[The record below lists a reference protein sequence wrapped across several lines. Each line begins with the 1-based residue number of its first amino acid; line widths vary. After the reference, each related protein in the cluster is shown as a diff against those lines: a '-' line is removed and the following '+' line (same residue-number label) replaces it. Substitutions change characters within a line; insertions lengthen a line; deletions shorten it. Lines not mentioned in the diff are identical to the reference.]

1 MTAREPLYWDQSVD
15 SHGELKEMSTAQLLE
30 WQETL
35 IDHYAANPTITLT
48 VVSGSGTL
56 SPTMADTRLQAGVA
70 LGGADGHTSSFPNES
85 HFWSILSNFF
95 VSVQNLFDFSHPI
108 FFLSS

>member
-48 VVSGSGTL
+48 AVSYTHLTL
-56 SPTMADTRLQAGVA
+56 PTKA
-70 LGGADGHTSSFPNES
+70 
-85 HFWSILSNFF
+85 
-95 VSVQNLFDFSHPI
+95 
-108 FFLSS
+108 